1 MEGSDY
7 MGMTNRQF
15 QGFIRALLSI
25 AKQALKETPENES
38 IKELVEVLQATL
50 EDGTE

>member
-1 MEGSDY
+1 

-15 QGFIRALLSI
+15 EGFIRALLSI
-25 AKQALKETPENES
+25 AKQALKVNPDNES
-38 IKELVEVLQATL
+38 IQDLIEVLQATL